1 MKKCFTLLVIA
12 LFTVT
17 SWAQNADYLLKKD
30 FQSEKKKISEGIDA
44 AKKAG
49 FDAKKIA
56 TKQLTVYDSLAKSL
70 ATNVNAVKQTN
81 DSLQKMAGRFND
93 LDARVS
99 KTSMNAQNYLLLAVI
114 VIAIIFLVLL
124 ALVFFLKSKSDER
137 IRELSE
143 ENMKL
148 GESVKQ
154 EVVLMREEMK
164 KATDSFS
171 KTLQEFSASFTAQIE
186 QGEKKQR
193 TFATELDEFVAKVL
207 KEQANH
213 ISGVDEK
220 FKELSSKLNAEK
232 TEHKSLHDK
241 IESEIKRLRS

>member
-1 MKKCFTLLVIA
+1 
-12 LFTVT
+12 
-17 SWAQNADYLLKKD
+17 
-30 FQSEKKKISEGIDA
+30 
-44 AKKAG
+44 
-49 FDAKKIA
+49 
-56 TKQLTVYDSLAKSL
+56 
-70 ATNVNAVKQTN
+70 
-81 DSLQKMAGRFND
+81 
-93 LDARVS
+93 
-99 KTSMNAQNYLLLAVI
+99 
-114 VIAIIFLVLL
+114 
-124 ALVFFLKSKSDER
+124 
-137 IRELSE
+137 
-143 ENMKL
+143 
-148 GESVKQ
+148 
-154 EVVLMREEMK
+154 MK